1 MSSNQK
7 AGYWIAVF
15 IGVVIAC
22 AIPKPAALF
31 WFWLFPLG
39 LYGPFVPPDW
49 HPPEVVPVLVML
61 FGWLVYAALSLWF
74 FLARRRA
81 LYLTAYVVLVALLI
95 LNVVGCHIEW
105 SQMKNG
111 R

>member
-1 MSSNQK
+1 
-7 AGYWIAVF
+7 
-15 IGVVIAC
+15 
-22 AIPKPAALF
+22 
-31 WFWLFPLG
+31 
-39 LYGPFVPPDW
+39 
-49 HPPEVVPVLVML
+49 ML